1 MMKITSGSVAG
12 PTLVSEM
19 LSRKIPTIVV
29 CIGNTSSRI
38 ETENTSKT
46 LKGYEVIAKKRDMP
60 VIMAYKE
67 NSTDNPRAKVDND
80 IQTLIVLLTV
90 IFSGDNKEL
99 DGSDLRNFLDYTKVT
114 TFNAKLCFFDLFSE
128 KIELSRDQNLVTL
141 VTLVDDE
148 TPSEVDVLNE
158 YQAVGYI
165 HDEAKKNMTIPLPI
179 HAAIIDGH
187 FPSVLNKLEGRL
199 NVYKEMEG
207 ARVTKTILS
216 GNESATDE
224 GLIL

>member
-1 MMKITSGSVAG
+1 MAKITSGSVIG
-12 PTLVSEM
+12 PILASEM
-19 LSRKIPTIVV
+19 LSRKVPTIVICV
-29 CIGNTSSRI
+29 GNTSSRI
-38 ETENTSKT
+38 ETENTAKT
-46 LKGYEVIAKKRDMP
+46 LKGYEVIAKKREMP

-67 NSTDNPRAKVDND
+67 NSVDYPRSKVDND

-114 TFNAKLCFFDLFSE
+114 TFDPKLCFFDLFSE
-128 KIELSRDQNLVTL
+128 KIDMSRDQNLVTL
-141 VTLVDDE
+141 VTLVDDD
-148 TPSEVDVLNE
+148 TPSEVDILNE

-165 HDEAKKNMTIPLPI
+165 HEDAKENISIPLPI

-187 FPSVLNKLEGRL
+187 FPSVIAKLDEKL
-199 NVYKEMEG
+199 KVYRELED
-207 ARVTKTILS
+207 ARVNKTILS
-216 GNESATDE
+216 GDEDSTSE